1 MPLNADK
8 EQPSLWKMS
17 SNQTLHPEGTPYLY
31 DRTSDIVLVQ
41 NELNH
46 AQPAL
51 LMTKALSGNIRKALL
66 VRRKVQKLE
75 QEMER
80 RKTWLQ
86 QELEDLNAYIE
97 EHEMVLS
104 DPGNYPNADF
114 GELQEDLAG
123 MVEQRQGYLD
133 DINSLDRF
141 IISTAQRQARYQ
153 RLVDDTLEE
162 VFVRNKLLPGAD
174 ERCDSERSSTSDFGE
189 QTEATRVTSQ
199 SPKEQSILV
208 GRESQKSLRFI
219 YPPEASIQ
227 EHDAMMS
234 RLVHQMTASQTKAR
248 MIEQLFKKH
257 RYDVETE
264 VPAPSTTSTEHDLQ
278 TLVRGQQ
285 LTRQLIDAHAELD
298 AAKLEW
304 KQHGGL
310 LPGEDQRS
318 RFIDDPDD
326 GYSVAQETLW
336 IRAVDRQDIEAWM
349 DKTEPSSRSFS
360 QVTSDRGTLD
370 FLEDVGLGESLTV
383 QEELWKNPDRQRIDD
398 WMCRMEA
405 MRKELNATRAPP
417 QQDEARRS
425 NEK

>member
-1 MPLNADK
+1 MPLNAGK
-8 EQPSLWKMS
+8 EPSLWKMS
-17 SNQTLHPEGTPYLY
+17 SNQTLHPESTPNLSE
-31 DRTSDIVLVQ
+31 RPSDIVLVQ
-41 NELNH
+41 NGFNH
-46 AQPAL
+46 EQPAF
-51 LMTKALSGNIRKALL
+51 LMTEALSGNIRKALL

-75 QEMER
+75 REMER

-104 DPGNYPNADF
+104 DPDNYPNADF
-114 GELQEDLAG
+114 GELQDDLAG

-162 VFVRNKLLPGAD
+162 VFVRHKLLPGAD
-174 ERCDSERSSTSDFGE
+174 ERFDSERSSASDFGE
-189 QTEATRVTSQ
+189 LAEATRVTSQ

-227 EHDAMMS
+227 EHDAVMS
-234 RLVHQMTASQTKAR
+234 RLAHQMTASQTRAR
-248 MIEQLFKKH
+248 MLEQLFKKH
-257 RYDVETE
+257 RYDMETE

-278 TLVRGQQ
+278 VLVRGQQ

-298 AAKLEW
+298 ATKLEW
-304 KQHGGL
+304 KQLGGL

-326 GYSVAQETLW
+326 GYSVAQETFW
-336 IRAVDRQDIEAWM
+336 IKAVDREDIKKWM
-349 DKTEPSSRSFS
+349 NRNEPGSRSSS

-370 FLEDVGLGESLTV
+370 VLDDVRLGESLTV
-383 QEELWKNPDRQRIDD
+383 QEELWKNPDRQRIDN
-398 WMCRMEA
+398 WMCKMEA